1 MAGTQRHPDWD
12 EQREWLSAYLDGELT
27 AEETRALEAHLPA
40 CPDCQ
45 AALASLRSV
54 HTLLAAMPQV
64 AAPRS
69 FTLPVAA
76 PVAAPRPAA
85 TLRPRPAWYPLTQ
98 WVGGLAAG
106 VGLVMVIGSSLLG
119 GMPRGAMAPALGTS
133 QNTSASAAP
142 GGQATRAPYVSD
154 SAPTQ
159 SSKDQDARAAT
170 PTTTGVAAPPPTGV
184 AAPTPTGVAAPTASG
199 RSTTVNTA
207 APVADPRALFFPL
220 GAGLLAGGAG
230 IFVAGQ
236 LARRRRR

>member
-12 EQREWLSAYLDGELT
+12 EQRERLSAYLDGELT
-27 AEETRALEAHLPA
+27 AEEAHALEAHLPT

-64 AAPRS
+64 RAPRS

-76 PVAAPRPAA
+76 PAAPRPAA
-85 TLRPRPAWYPLTQ
+85 TPRLRPAWYPLTQ
-98 WVGGLAAG
+98 WAGGLAAS
-106 VGLVMVIGSSLLG
+106 VGLAMVIGSSLLG

-133 QNTSASAAP
+133 QNTAASGA
-142 GGQATRAPYVSD
+142 QATRAPYASD

-159 SSKDQDARAAT
+159 ASKDQSAYAAT
-170 PTTTGVAAPPPTGV
+170 
-184 AAPTPTGVAAPTASG
+184 PTPTGVATPTAPERASNAN
-199 RSTTVNTA
+199 VA
-207 APVADPRALFFPL
+207 AQEADPRAVFFPL

-230 IFVAGQ
+230 IFVAGR
-236 LARRRRR
+236 LASRRRR